1 MSETTIASGAGW
13 RVYQDEFGS
22 VAIEGFW
29 STVQLPNAS
38 LDAIAA
44 AHLARKF
51 PHQRGTVSDCPE
63 AHPAELRALT
73 ERLEAAEDILVEL
86 RSGYWL
92 SVLDEV
98 GEANS
103 TRMGDWVREYWGKAE
118 ADAVADELAAAVSS
132 PEHAPPP
139 QSWDGFVPRDP
150 EGCDAKGAV

>member
-1 MSETTIASGAGW
+1 MSEHS
-13 RVYQDEFGS
+13 
-22 VAIEGFW
+22 
-29 STVQLPNAS
+29 
-38 LDAIAA
+38 
-44 AHLARKF
+44 
-51 PHQRGTVSDCPE
+51 
-63 AHPAELRALT
+63 
-73 ERLEAAEDILVEL
+73 EAARMNGTSPSAGSATVLVVDIIPLWRWAVGPTSQHSPAIPYYTRTKAEAFCEEAKRDL
-86 RSGYWL
+86 PSMRWKI
-92 SVLDEV
+92 